1 MSQVVQARCPHCKNL
16 LRIPAEWVH
25 QPMRCKHCGQIFQA
39 VPRPPAP
46 QVAPAPAVPVK
57 VVPPV
62 PVKVVAPATGKFT
75 PPAGSTRPAPRPV
88 PIAVGVAP
96 PPPKSGSPFAFDEPS
111 APVVTPRR
119 PRRGS
124 WWKPLAVIVGV
135 LGLGAVIAALFG
147 PQLADM
153 FNATAQPKSKAVSS
167 SDTRPFSKDD
177 GANERPL
184 EIVTGTDKLPQPP
197 KRDGRPKKDKDGA
210 ELPPPIPP
218 KTDNTRPKDDS
229 TRPKTDDSKPKADDS
244 KPKTDTGKAKTDT
257 GKPNVDRG
265 KPKADGSKPKAD
277 SGRPPKTDGTK
288 VVKVPP
294 KRPRDEPFPR
304 RALFISVNDYL
315 FANPLHFGNQPF
327 RNFPGASTSA
337 VRTLFGNLPLRFPN
351 TQLLHLSDGGIE
363 PHSPLKPVIERTLA
377 DFVNTSRAQDRVV
390 VLFAGHVVEIENEAY
405 LVPIEG
411 DLADPR
417 TLLPLSWVY
426 DRLRECR
433 ARQKV
438 LILDVC
444 RFNPT
449 SGQERP
455 GGGPM
460 GKVLDARL
468 QQPPPGVQ
476 VWSSCGSGQQAYE
489 LETGS
494 VFLQALCA
502 AQMELRK
509 TDTEEPGSSIPVERL
524 VSLVNAHMARVL
536 APHKLQQASRLTG
549 KEPDTG
555 TPPNP
560 EEPPALVVSIQP
572 PPILGNAASAD
583 QVQSILDE
591 MNQIP
596 PVRAGR
602 NDVVESRLE
611 AAKLPPFP
619 ARELDKY
626 GPGDKGKEPDK
637 SPFREAIKNA
647 MKVLKENATRFR
659 MRETFT
665 GANSAQVKGQIKN
678 EQSAPGKAKLY
689 LKEALED
696 LRAVAKKRDAEPSKR
711 WQAQY
716 DYVLARLLAR
726 LIYVSEYNYALAQIR
741 TDSLPD
747 LPEGMTAY
755 KLRLGSRAKV
765 SVPESETKGWVRE
778 LKQLWEKLVNEYPDT
793 PWAVI
798 ARRERMTAL
807 GLEWRPAR
815 E

>member
-1 MSQVVQARCPHCKNL
+1 M
-16 LRIPAEWVH
+16 
-25 QPMRCKHCGQIFQA
+25 
-39 VPRPPAP
+39 
-46 QVAPAPAVPVK
+46 
-57 VVPPV
+57 
-62 PVKVVAPATGKFT
+62 
-75 PPAGSTRPAPRPV
+75 
-88 PIAVGVAP
+88 
-96 PPPKSGSPFAFDEPS
+96 
-111 APVVTPRR
+111 
-119 PRRGS
+119 
-124 WWKPLAVIVGV
+124 
-135 LGLGAVIAALFG
+135 
-147 PQLADM
+147 
-153 FNATAQPKSKAVSS
+153 
-167 SDTRPFSKDD
+167 
-177 GANERPL
+177 
-184 EIVTGTDKLPQPP
+184 
-197 KRDGRPKKDKDGA
+197 
-210 ELPPPIPP
+210 PPPIPP
-218 KTDNTRPKDDS
+218 RTDNTRPKNDS
-229 TRPKTDDSKPKADDS
+229 TRPKTDDNKPKADTS
-244 KPKTDTGKAKTDT
+244 KTKTDT
-257 GKPNVDRG
+257 GKPKADSGKPNADSAKPKTDSG
-265 KPKADGSKPKAD
+265 KPKADS
-277 SGRPPKTDGTK
+277 SRPPKTDSTRPKDETK
-288 VVKVPP
+288 IVKKGPP
-294 KRPRDEPFPR
+294 KRPKDEPFPR

-315 FANPLHFGNQPF
+315 FANPLHFGNPPF

-337 VRTLFGNLPLRFPN
+337 VRTAFGNLPLRFPN
-351 TQLLHLSDGGIE
+351 TQLLHLSDGGVE

-390 VLFAGHVVEIENEAY
+390 LLFAGHVAEIENEAY

-411 DLADPR
+411 DLTDPR
-417 TLLPLSWVY
+417 TLIPLSWVY

-455 GGGPM
+455 GGEPM

-476 VWSSCGSGQQAYE
+476 VWSSCSPGQQAYE

-509 TDTEEPGSSIPVERL
+509 TGNEEPGNSIPVERL
-524 VSLVNAHMARVL
+524 VPLVNAHMARVL
-536 APHKLQQASRLTG
+536 APHKLQQVSRLTG
-549 KEPDTG
+549 KEPETG

-572 PPILGNAASAD
+572 PPVLGGAAAAD
-583 QVQSILDE
+583 QVQSILDQ

-596 PVRAGR
+596 PVRSGR

-619 ARELDKY
+619 ARELDRY
-626 GPGDKGKEPDK
+626 GTGDKEKEPDK
-637 SPFREAIKNA
+637 APLRAAIQNA
-647 MKVLKENATRFR
+647 VKVLRENATKFR

-689 LKEALED
+689 LKEALDE
-696 LRAVAKKRDAEPSKR
+696 LRAVAKQRDKEPSKR

-716 DYVLARLLAR
+716 DYVEARLLAR

-741 TDSLPD
+741 TDSLPE
-747 LPEGMTAY
+747 LPEGMTNY
-755 KLRLGSRAKV
+755 KLRLGSQDKV
-765 SVPESETKGWVRE
+765 SVTKRERDVKTWVKE
-778 LKQLWEKLVNEYPDT
+778 LKGLWDKILNDYPDT